1 MKIGKSETE
10 RKVEKITESRNIVK
24 EIIKF
29 GINEEKKKDVI
40 YFLAME
46 LENNDLMRELCS
58 ILKNYRQGINQD
70 EETEYNELSDNLSLE
85 NKKSKI
91 IDI

>member
-10 RKVEKITESRNIVK
+10 RKVEKITESRDIVK

-29 GINEEKKKDVI
+29 GINEEQKKDVI

-46 LENNDLMRELCS
+46 LEDNNLMKELCL
-58 ILKNYRQGINQD
+58 ILKNYRQGINQE
-70 EETEYNELSDNLSLE
+70 EETEYNESSDTLSLE
-85 NKKSKI
+85 NKKSKLI
-91 IDI
+91 EI

>member
-1 MKIGKSETE
+1 MKIGKTNTE
-10 RKVEKITESRNIVK
+10 RKVEKITESRDIVK

-29 GINEEKKKDVI
+29 GINEEQKKDVI
-40 YFLAME
+40 YFLSME
-46 LENNDLMRELCS
+46 LENNDLMKELCL
-58 ILKNYRQGINQD
+58 ILKKYRQGINQE
-70 EETEYNELSDNLSLE
+70 EETEYNELSDNLSLK

>member
-10 RKVEKITESRNIVK
+10 RKVEKITESRDIVK

-29 GINEEKKKDVI
+29 GINEEQKKDVI

-46 LENNDLMRELCS
+46 LENNDLMKDLCLV
-58 ILKNYRQGINQD
+58 LKKYRQGINQE
-70 EETEYNELSDNLSLE
+70 EETEYNESSDTLSLE
-85 NKKSKI
+85 NKKSKLI
-91 IDI
+91 EI